1 MRHPVEVIQEKLARR
16 SVRDPKTG
24 CLVWQGAKHNQGYG
38 RLYNGECLVYTHRVA
53 WEIANGE
60 ELGDRCVCHHCDN
73 PSCIEPTHLFAG
85 TVADNMQD
93 REAKGRGGGK
103 KLRGRIMGPSRL
115 RGTKHPRSK
124 LTREKVL
131 AILYH
136 PNEDAGTLAEEY
148 EVSVSSIYAIR
159 HGRLWGWLKAEVDA
173 DGF

>member
-1 MRHPVEVIQEKLARR
+1 MKYPNEVMLEKLTRR
-16 SVRDPKTG
+16 SVRDPVTG
-24 CLVWQGAKHNQGYG
+24 CLNWTGSKNAAGYG
-38 RLYNGECLVYTHRVA
+38 RTRDGEALVYVHRAA

-60 ELGDRCVCHHCDN
+60 LLGDRCARHRCDN
-73 PSCIEPTHLFAG
+73 ASCIEPAHLFVG

-93 REAKGRGGGK
+93 RDAKGRHGGH

-131 AILYH
+131 AILYR
-136 PNEDAGTLAEEY
+136 PDEEAGPLAEEY
-148 EVSVSSIYAIR
+148 EVSISSIYAIR